1 MTCLS
6 IYFRT
11 IEVVYGFII
20 LSALYCFTDCW
31 PTLLLYWFYPLLIYQ
46 FTHGY
51 CVGVTLEVT
60 LAVTLEVTHYLQT
73 PLCCC
78 MWRSHSIVYS
88 YIFRLTISR
97 SQGLS
102 LVRRVDD
109 VSWWRVAC
117 VDAVRLVGNFQMAS
131 VRSVVLSYRYVYG
144 RYFAISGLTYDW
156 TIKSYLDTLQLSTSR
171 SGRY

>member
-31 PTLLLYWFYPLLIYQ
+31 PTLLLYWFYPLLICQ

-51 CVGVTLEVT
+51 CVGVTLGVTLVVTLGVTLVVTLGVTLGVTLVVT

-97 SQGLS
+97 SQGYS

-109 VSWWRVAC
+109 VWLVSMLC
-117 VDAVRLVGNFQMAS
+117 V
-131 VRSVVLSYRYVYG
+131 
-144 RYFAISGLTYDW
+144 
-156 TIKSYLDTLQLSTSR
+156 
-171 SGRY
+171 